1 MIINNPTELTAAA
14 PIKIRQYKNDIM
26 HKHRVRHVCNS
37 SWLDSTRRQ
46 FKYLY
51 TLLEVR
57 SLSGRRRSQRTYHFD
72 ESMIFKDQT
81 YFHLPQRT
89 RSWRCCRRIGRHSA
103 DPKQV
108 PHERQHF
115 QGLNDYILVWQ
126 FITETLGTSRW
137 QTEPPAMRKKNRLE
151 IKSLIL
157 STDSCHYGTTVHRNR
172 SQ

>member
-1 MIINNPTELTAAA
+1 MI
-14 PIKIRQYKNDIM
+14 KFY
-26 HKHRVRHVCNS
+26 S
-37 SWLDSTRRQ
+37 RQ

-89 RSWRCCRRIGRHSA
+89 RSWRCRRRIGRRSA

-115 QGLNDYILVWQ
+115 QGLNDYILV
-126 FITETLGTSRW
+126 R
-137 QTEPPAMRKKNRLE
+137 
-151 IKSLIL
+151 
-157 STDSCHYGTTVHRNR
+157 
-172 SQ
+172 

>member
-1 MIINNPTELTAAA
+1 MIELNIWLGS
-14 PIKIRQYKNDIM
+14 PLKHIKKTWLSFFIPSRKLHI
-26 HKHRVRHVCNS
+26 HKDAQN
-37 SWLDSTRRQ
+37 WLNSTRRQ

-89 RSWRCCRRIGRHSA
+89 RSWRSCCRRIGRRSA

-115 QGLNDYILVWQ
+115 EGLNDWFDRI
-126 FITETLGTSRW
+126 ISETIGTSRW
-137 QTEPPAMRKKNRLE
+137 QTEPLAMRKK
-151 IKSLIL
+151 
-157 STDSCHYGTTVHRNR
+157 TV
-172 SQ
+172 SK